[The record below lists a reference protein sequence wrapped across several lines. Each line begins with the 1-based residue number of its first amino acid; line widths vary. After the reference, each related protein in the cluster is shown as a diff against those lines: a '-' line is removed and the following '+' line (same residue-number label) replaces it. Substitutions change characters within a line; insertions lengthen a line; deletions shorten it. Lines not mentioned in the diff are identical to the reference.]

1 MSDTTSSPA
10 IAIDWSTITENI
22 ECPLCLYNLRGLTEP
37 RCPECGHQFRW
48 RTLLDESG
56 WRHRYL
62 FEHHPRRPPGL
73 AT

>member
-37 RCPECGHQFRW
+37 RCPECGYQFQ
-48 RTLLDESG
+48 
-56 WRHRYL
+56 
-62 FEHHPRRPPGL
+62 
-73 AT
+73 